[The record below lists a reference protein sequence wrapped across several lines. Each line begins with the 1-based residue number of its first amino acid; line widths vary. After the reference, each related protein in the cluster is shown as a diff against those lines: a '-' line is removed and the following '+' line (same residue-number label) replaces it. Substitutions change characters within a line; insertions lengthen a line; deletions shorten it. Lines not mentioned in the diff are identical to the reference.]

1 MRKAKKAKKAD
12 KRKVQRWHLVFYL
25 RVFDG
30 QSPTIVGHVVDISR
44 RGLMLVCDEPVEKG
58 RALTLRMKL
67 PKEQAGRQEI
77 LFDAVCRWCRQDANP
92 DFYIAGF
99 KFAALPADLGE
110 HLRQLVS
117 EFSLEESL
125 QTVGAETPA
134 CSLTH
139 TSGGTSA

>member
-1 MRKAKKAKKAD
+1 MRKAKKTKKAD

-30 QSPTIVGHVVDISR
+30 QSQTIVGHLVDISS
-44 RGLMLVCDEPVEKG
+44 RGLMLVCDKPVERG

-67 PKEQAGRQEI
+67 PKELAGRQEI
-77 LFDAVCRWCRQDANP
+77 LFDAVCRWCRQDSNP

-99 KFAALPADLGE
+99 KLAAVPDDISE
-110 HLRQLVS
+110 NLRQLVG
-117 EFSLEESL
+117 EFSIEESL
-125 QTVGAETPA
+125 KTVGSECPA

-139 TSGGTSA
+139 TSGTPV